1 MGEAAALVASLQ
13 AEQAS
18 LAQQIAE
25 AEQASASGARLQE
38 RDQVSLPSY
47 SHLECRQQGASPSVQ
62 NPVAKPWMGM
72 R

>member
-38 RDQVSLPSY
+38 RDQVCLHSNHNVACRKVQAMPSLMSRIRQAL
-47 SHLECRQQGASPSVQ
+47 LE
-62 NPVAKPWMGM
+62 
-72 R
+72 